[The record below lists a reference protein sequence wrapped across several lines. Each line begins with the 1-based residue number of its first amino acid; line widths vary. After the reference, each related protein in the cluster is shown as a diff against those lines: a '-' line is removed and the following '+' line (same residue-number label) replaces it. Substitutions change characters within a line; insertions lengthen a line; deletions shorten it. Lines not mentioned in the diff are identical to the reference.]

1 MAGYTPKRQL
11 HRKPLLCVGMLWST
25 AELSLLLW
33 YFCLLYFL
41 SFITCIS
48 SHSHFTLLFHKLSA
62 PFSVLQM
69 RAQMEVTHM
78 EVTQSLPIEEFVFAT
93 CIFVTLKV
101 LCMFWIVI
109 SAPKI
114 AES

>member
-1 MAGYTPKRQL
+1 
-11 HRKPLLCVGMLWST
+11 
-25 AELSLLLW
+25 
-33 YFCLLYFL
+33 
-41 SFITCIS
+41 
-48 SHSHFTLLFHKLSA
+48 
-62 PFSVLQM
+62 
-69 RAQMEVTHM
+69 MEVTHM

-93 CIFVTLKV
+93 CKFVTLTV